1 MSRILFVDY
10 ENVQNID
17 LDFIKKENLETIVF
31 VGKSQK
37 KIPFEMVQKAQQL
50 GKLITWHQIEGQGSN
65 ALDFHIAF
73 LLGHLTATDIGK
85 TAEYIILSKD
95 KGFDPLL
102 KYVQKER
109 YNCRRI
115 NSLLELQKGTIDSTT
130 NKDLDKALDILKK
143 IEKPKRPRN
152 RNTLF
157 KYIQNI
163 LGDKA
168 KKDEITTI
176 IDKFFIDGKLSEH
189 NNRLKYNF

>member
-1 MSRILFVDY
+1 MKRILFVDY

-17 LDFIKKENLETIVF
+17 LDFINKENLETIVF

-37 KIPFEMVQKAQQL
+37 KIPIEIVQKAQQL
-50 GKLITWHQIEGQGSN
+50 GKLMTWHQIEGQGSN

-73 LLGHLTATDIGK
+73 LLGHLTAHDAGK
-85 TAEYIILSKD
+85 ADEYIVLSKD

-102 KYVQKER
+102 RYIQKER

-115 NSLLELQKGTIDSTT
+115 NSLLELQQTKPDQSS
-130 NKDLDKALDILKK
+130 NKNMEKALEILGK

-163 LGDKA
+163 LGNKTP
-168 KKDEITTI
+168 ETETTTV
-176 IDKFFIDGKLSEH
+176 IDRLFIDDKLSEH
-189 NNRLKYNF
+189 NNRLTYNF

>member
-1 MSRILFVDY
+1 MNRKLFVDY

-17 LDFIKKENLETIVF
+17 LDFIKKEKMETIVF

-37 KIPFEMVQKAQQL
+37 KIPFEIVQKAQRL
-50 GKLITWHQIEGQGSN
+50 GKMITWYQIEGQGSN

-73 LLGHLTATDIGK
+73 LLGKLTTENIGK
-85 TAEYIILSKD
+85 STEYIILSKD

-102 KYVQKER
+102 KYLQKER
-109 YNCRRI
+109 HNCYRI
-115 NSLLELQKGTIDSTT
+115 NSLLELQKGKIDNST
-130 NKDLDKALDILKK
+130 NKDLDKALEILRK

-168 KKDEITTI
+168 KQEEITTI
-176 IDKFFIDGKLSEH
+176 IDKLFIDGKLSEH

>member
-1 MSRILFVDY
+1 MNRILFVDY

-31 VGKSQK
+31 VGKSQM
-37 KIPFEMVQKAQQL
+37 KIPFEIVKKAQQL

-73 LLGHLTATDIGK
+73 LLGHLTATDTGK
-85 TAEYIILSKD
+85 AAEYIILSKD

-102 KYVQKER
+102 RYVQKER

-115 NSLLELQKGTIDSTT
+115 NSLLELQKGKIDSST
-130 NKDLDKALDILKK
+130 NKDMDKATEILRKT
-143 IEKPKRPRN
+143 EKPKRPRN

-168 KKDEITTI
+168 KKEEITTI

>member
-1 MSRILFVDY
+1 MNRRLFVAY

-17 LDFIKKENLETIVF
+17 LDFIKKEKLETIVF

-37 KIPFEMVQKAQQL
+37 KIPFEIVQKAQRM
-50 GKLITWHQIEGQGSN
+50 GKLLTWHQIEGQGSN

-73 LLGHLTATDIGK
+73 LLGHLTATDVGK
-85 TAEYIILSKD
+85 AAEYIILSKD

-115 NSLLELQKGTIDSTT
+115 NSLLELQKGKIDSSTD
-130 NKDLDKALDILKK
+130 KELDKAMDILRK

-157 KYIQNI
+157 KYIENI

-176 IDKFFIDGKLSEH
+176 IDKFFIDAKLSEH

>member
-10 ENVQNID
+10 ENVQYID

-73 LLGHLTATDIGK
+73 LLGHLTATDTGK
-85 TAEYIILSKD
+85 AAEYIILSKD

-115 NSLLELQKGTIDSTT
+115 NSLLELQQTKMDLSS
-130 NKDLDKALDILKK
+130 NKNVEKALEILGK

-152 RNTLF
+152 RSTLF

-163 LGDKA
+163 LGNKTPERETA
-168 KKDEITTI
+168 TV
-176 IDKFFIDGKLSEH
+176 IDRLFIDDKLSEH
-189 NNRLKYNF
+189 NNRLTYNF

>member
-1 MSRILFVDY
+1 MNRILFVDY

-17 LDFIKKENLETIVF
+17 LDFIKKESLETIVF

-37 KIPFEMVQKAQQL
+37 KIPFEIVQKAQQL

-73 LLGHLTATDIGK
+73 LLGHLTATDAGK
-85 TAEYIILSKD
+85 ENEYIVLSKD

-102 KYVQKER
+102 RYVQKER

-115 NSLLELQKGTIDSTT
+115 NSLLELQNGTIDTSS
-130 NKDLDKALDILKK
+130 NKNLEKALEILGK

-163 LGDKA
+163 LGNKTP
-168 KKDEITTI
+168 EQETTTV
-176 IDKFFIDGKLSEH
+176 IDRLFIDDKLTEH

>member
-1 MSRILFVDY
+1 MNRILFVDY

-17 LDFIKKENLETIVF
+17 LDFIKKESLETLIF

-37 KIPFEMVQKAQQL
+37 KIPIEIVQKAQQL
-50 GKLITWHQIEGQGSN
+50 GKLMTWHQIEGQGSN

-73 LLGHLTATDIGK
+73 MLGHLTATDTGK
-85 TAEYIILSKD
+85 ADEYIILSKD

-102 KYVQKER
+102 RYLQKEK

-115 NSLLELQKGTIDSTT
+115 NSLLELQKGKIDSTT
-130 NKDLDKALDILKK
+130 NKDLDKATEILRKT
-143 IEKPKRPRN
+143 EKPKRPRN

-168 KKDEITTI
+168 NKEEITTI

>member
-1 MSRILFVDY
+1 MNRILFVDY

-31 VGKSQK
+31 VGKSQM
-37 KIPFEMVQKAQQL
+37 KIPFEIVKKAQQL

-73 LLGHLTATDIGK
+73 LLGHLTATDTGK
-85 TAEYIILSKD
+85 EAEYIILSKD

-102 KYVQKER
+102 RYVQKES

-115 NSLLELQKGTIDSTT
+115 NSLLELQKGTIDSST
-130 NKDLDKALDILKK
+130 NKDLDKATEILRKT
-143 IEKPKRPRN
+143 EKPKRPRN

-168 KKDEITTI
+168 KKEEITTI
-176 IDKFFIDGKLSEH
+176 IDKFFIDDKLSEH
-189 NNRLKYNF
+189 NNRLTYNF

>member
-1 MSRILFVDY
+1 MNRILFVDY

-17 LDFIKKENLETIVF
+17 LDFVKKEKLETLVF

-50 GKLITWHQIEGQGSN
+50 GNLITWHQIEGQGSN

-73 LLGHLTATDIGK
+73 MLGHLTATDNGK
-85 TAEYIILSKD
+85 GGEYIILSKD

-102 KYVQKER
+102 KYLQKEK

-115 NSLLELQKGTIDSTT
+115 NSLLEMQKGKIDSTT
-130 NKDLDKALDILKK
+130 NKDLDKALEILTK

-163 LGDKA
+163 LGEKT
-168 KKDEITTI
+168 KKGEITTI

>member
-73 LLGHLTATDIGK
+73 LLGHLTATDTGK

-168 KKDEITTI
+168 NKDEITTI
-176 IDKFFIDGKLSEH
+176 IDKCFIDGKLSEH

>member
-1 MSRILFVDY
+1 MNRILFVDY
-10 ENVQNID
+10 ENVQQID
-17 LDFIKKENLETIVF
+17 LDFVKKENLETLVF

-37 KIPFEMVQKAQQL
+37 KIPFEMVQKAQKL

-73 LLGHLTATDIGK
+73 MLGHLTATDNGK
-85 TAEYIILSKD
+85 AGEYIILSKD

-102 KYVQKER
+102 KYLQKEK

-115 NSLLELQKGTIDSTT
+115 NSLLEMQKGTIDSTT
-130 NKDLDKALDILKK
+130 NKDLDKALEILGK

-163 LGDKA
+163 LGEKTT
-168 KKDEITTI
+168 KVEITTI

>member
-73 LLGHLTATDIGK
+73 LLGHLTATDTGK
-85 TAEYIILSKD
+85 VAEYIILSKD

-143 IEKPKRPRN
+143 IEKPKRPRKPFSSIFRTYWAIRPRKMKLQPSSTSFSSTAN
-152 RNTLF
+152 FRS
-157 KYIQNI
+157 I
-163 LGDKA
+163 
-168 KKDEITTI
+168 IT
-176 IDKFFIDGKLSEH
+176 D
-189 NNRLKYNF
+189 

>member
-1 MSRILFVDY
+1 MNRILFVDY

-17 LDFIKKENLETIVF
+17 LDFVKKEKLETLIF

-37 KIPFEMVQKAQQL
+37 KIPFEIVQNAQRL

-73 LLGHLTATDIGK
+73 MLGHLTASDNGK
-85 TAEYIILSKD
+85 GSEYIILSKD

-102 KYVQKER
+102 KYLQKEK

-115 NSLLELQKGTIDSTT
+115 NSLLELQKGKLDSAT
-130 NKDLDKALDILKK
+130 NNDLEKALDILKK

-163 LGDKA
+163 LGDKD
-168 KKDEITTI
+168 KKDEISTI

>member
-1 MSRILFVDY
+1 MNRILFVDY

-17 LDFIKKENLETIVF
+17 LDFIKKEKLETIVF

-37 KIPFEMVQKAQQL
+37 KIPIEIVQKAQQL
-50 GKLITWHQIEGQGSN
+50 GKLIRWHQIEGQGSN

-73 LLGHLTATDIGK
+73 LLGHLTANDTGK
-85 TAEYIILSKD
+85 ADEYIILSKD

-102 KYVQKER
+102 RYIQKER

-115 NSLLELQKGTIDSTT
+115 NSLLELQKVTIDNST
-130 NKDLDKALDILKK
+130 NKDLDKALEILGK

-168 KKDEITTI
+168 KKEEVTTI

>member
-1 MSRILFVDY
+1 MNRMLFVDY

-17 LDFIKKENLETIVF
+17 LDFIKKEKLSTLIF

-50 GKLITWHQIEGQGSN
+50 GNLITWHQIEGQGSN

-73 LLGHLTATDIGK
+73 MLGHLTSTDNGK
-85 TAEYIILSKD
+85 AGEYIILSKD

-102 KYVQKER
+102 KYLQKEK

-115 NSLLELQKGTIDSTT
+115 NSLLEMKKGEIDSTT
-130 NKDLDKALDILKK
+130 NRDLDKALEILAK

-163 LGDKA
+163 LGEKT
-168 KKDEITTI
+168 KKGEITTI
-176 IDKFFIDGKLSEH
+176 IDKFFIDGRLSEH
-189 NNRLKYNF
+189 NNRLQYNF